1 MKKLIFIL
9 LVCFASGL
17 AFSQASGI
25 RIGGIGSS
33 GKVNVTAEGEAI
45 TGYVIYD
52 ENSNA
57 LQSET
62 FTSTNHKMI
71 DMDNLPEGAYF
82 IAFVSES
89 GDVVTKTYFKQE
101 D

>member
-9 LVCFASGL
+9 LVCVASGF

-25 RIGGIGSS
+25 RIGAGSS
-33 GKVNVTAEGEAI
+33 GKMNVTAEGQSI

-62 FTSTNHKMI
+62 FTSTNHKTI
-71 DMDNLPEGAYF
+71 DVDNLPEGAYF
-82 IAFVSES
+82 VAFVSES
-89 GDVVTKTYFKQE
+89 GEVVTKTYFKQE